1 MTSSFSPHPPKQRI
15 LTISSHFTKM
25 PYSTQLTDV
34 GNQLATTIYGA
45 QSLVSIIGKAQNVQ
59 KPNLENTT
67 IRVIMPC
74 AKNPVEK
81 QRNNCQAIPHHTKRK
96 WSQFTFP
103 CQCTKCY
110 KPAIIDQ
117 TCIDVVNAIT
127 NMINHGISN
136 GVVILYFD

>member
-34 GNQLATTIYGA
+34 GNQLAKTIYGA
-45 QSLVSIIGKAQNVQ
+45 QSLVSIIGKAKNVQ
-59 KPNLENTT
+59 KPILENTT
-67 IRVIMPC
+67 IRVIMPR
-74 AKNPVEK
+74 AKSPAEK
-81 QRNNCQAIPHHTKRK
+81 NDNSCRAIKDRTKRK

-110 KPAIIDQ
+110 NPAIIDQ
-117 TCIDVVNAIT
+117 NCIDVVNAIT
-127 NMINHGISN
+127 NIINHGISK
-136 GVVILYFD
+136 GVDIVF